1 MNSVFSVAQASLR
14 RISAVG
20 RKEFLH
26 VLRDPRSLAL
36 GVLMPLIMLFLF
48 GYALTLDVDRVKL
61 AVWDQSGTV
70 QSRELISRF
79 EGSRYFSLRLMAASY
94 GDLERAVDRREALI
108 ALVIPPD
115 FANRLET
122 ADSPSL
128 QVILDGSDPSTA
140 TIAQGYAEA
149 IILTWSR
156 RIVIQQLQKKYI
168 QKSDLVRSEAAGEA
182 GGEEGTTQA
191 YRAVR
196 RGGPDEAN
204 ERIRPDMASP
214 QLEIRPRVW
223 FNTDLVSRN
232 FIFPGLIPVI
242 MMIVAALLTSL
253 SMAREWETGTME
265 QIVTMPVRKWELIIG
280 KLAPY
285 FCIGV
290 VDLLLSVGVGY
301 FVFSVPL
308 KGSLLL
314 LSALS
319 LLFLVGALAVGM
331 LISIIAK
338 SQLLASQLALLV
350 TVLPA
355 FLLSGFIFPLENMP
369 APIQAVSHIVVA
381 RYFVTILRGIY
392 LKDVGLATL
401 WPQALFLLGFAVL
414 ILSVAVLKFKKK
426 LG

>member
-1 MNSVFSVAQASLR
+1 MPLFLR
-14 RISAVG
+14 RISAVA

-26 VLRDPRSLAL
+26 VMRDPRSLAL
-36 GVLMPLIMLFLF
+36 GILMPLIMLFLF
-48 GYALTLDVDRVKL
+48 GYALTLDVDRVPL
-61 AVWDQSGTV
+61 AIWDQSNTP
-70 QSRELISRF
+70 QSRELASRF
-79 EGSRYFSLRLMAASY
+79 EGSRYFLLQKHAESY
-94 GDLERAVDRREALI
+94 SQLEQAIDRRDALI
-108 ALVIPPD
+108 ALVIPTD
-115 FANRLET
+115 FATRLE
-122 ADSPSL
+122 AGKQPAI
-128 QVILDGSDPSTA
+128 QVILDGSDPNTA

-149 IILTWSR
+149 IVLSWSR
-156 RIVIQQLQKKYI
+156 QIVMQQMLRHGSSGKRIGQIELK
-168 QKSDLVRSEAAGEA
+168 
-182 GGEEGTTQA
+182 
-191 YRAVR
+191 
-196 RGGPDEAN
+196 
-204 ERIRPDMASP
+204 
-214 QLEIRPRVW
+214 PRVW
-223 FNTDLVSRN
+223 FNSDLVSRN

-265 QIVTMPVRKWELIIG
+265 QIVTMPVRKWELITG

-290 VDLLLSVGVGY
+290 LDLILSVGVGY
-301 FVFSVPL
+301 FAFGVPL

-314 LSALS
+314 LAAMS
-319 LLFLVGALAVGM
+319 LLFLVGALSLGM

-369 APIQAVSHIVVA
+369 ALIQTISHIVVA

-392 LKDVGLATL
+392 LKDVGLALL
-401 WPQALFLLGFAVL
+401 WPQALFLAGFAVV
-414 ILSVAVLKFKKK
+414 ILSVAILKFKKK

>member
-1 MNSVFSVAQASLR
+1 MPPFLR
-14 RISAVG
+14 RITAVA

-36 GVLMPLIMLFLF
+36 GILMPLIMLFLF
-48 GYALTLDVDRVKL
+48 GYALTLDVDRVPL
-61 AVWDQSGTV
+61 AVWDQSATP

-79 EGSRYFSLRLMAASY
+79 SGSRYFSLRIYAASY
-94 GDLERAVDRREALI
+94 RDLEQAIDRRDALI

-115 FANRLET
+115 FASRLNT
-122 ADSPSL
+122 TDQPAL
-128 QVILDGSDPSTA
+128 QLILDGSDPNTA

-149 IILTWSR
+149 IVLTWSSQINMATLAR
-156 RIVIQQLQKKYI
+156 RFPQP
-168 QKSDLVRSEAAGEA
+168 VRAAL
-182 GGEEGTTQA
+182 
-191 YRAVR
+191 
-196 RGGPDEAN
+196 P
-204 ERIRPDMASP
+204 
-214 QLEIRPRVW
+214 LEIRPRVW
-223 FNTDLVSRN
+223 YNTDLVSRN

-290 VDLLLSVGVGY
+290 LDLLLSVGVGY
-301 FVFSVPL
+301 YVFGVPL
-308 KGSLLL
+308 KGSLWLL
-314 LSALS
+314 TALS
-319 LLFLVGALAVGM
+319 LLFLLGALAVGM

-381 RYFVTILRGIY
+381 RYFVSILRGIY
-392 LKDVGLATL
+392 LKDVGLNIL
-401 WPQALFLLGFAVL
+401 WPQALFLAGFAVL
-414 ILSVAVLKFKKK
+414 ILSLAICTFKKK

>member
-1 MNSVFSVAQASLR
+1 MPAFLR

-48 GYALTLDVDRVKL
+48 GYALTLDVDRVPL
-61 AVWDQSGTV
+61 AVWDQSNTP

-79 EGSRYFSLRLMAASY
+79 EGSHYFTLRLHASSY
-94 GDLERAVDRREALI
+94 SQLEQAVDRRDALI
-108 ALVIPPD
+108 ALVLPPD
-115 FANRLET
+115 FANKL
-122 ADSPSL
+122 DSGASPAL

-140 TIAQGYAEA
+140 TIAQGYAEV
-149 IILTWSR
+149 IVLTWSR
-156 RIVIQQLQKKYI
+156 QITMAALERRFPQQ
-168 QKSDLVRSEAAGEA
+168 
-182 GGEEGTTQA
+182 
-191 YRAVR
+191 
-196 RGGPDEAN
+196 
-204 ERIRPDMASP
+204 ASVALP
-214 QLEIRPRVW
+214 LEIRPRVW
-223 FNTDLVSRN
+223 FNSDLVSRN

-265 QIVTMPVRKWELIIG
+265 QIVTMPVRRWELIIG

-308 KGSLLL
+308 KGSLVL

-392 LKDVGLATL
+392 LKGVGLVIL
-401 WPQALFLLGFAVL
+401 WPQALFLLGFAFI
-414 ILSVAVLKFKKK
+414 ILTVAVLKFKKK
-426 LG
+426 LE

>member
-1 MNSVFSVAQASLR
+1 MPLFLR
-14 RISAVG
+14 RITAVG

-36 GVLMPLIMLFLF
+36 GILMPLIMLFLF
-48 GYALTLDVDRVKL
+48 GYALTLDVDRVPL
-61 AVWDQSGTV
+61 AVWDQSQTP

-79 EGSRYFSLRLMAASY
+79 EGSRYFSLRQHVASY
-94 GDLERAVDRREALI
+94 QQLEQAIDRRDALI
-108 ALVIPPD
+108 ALVIPTD
-115 FANRLET
+115 FADKLNAGRQ
-122 ADSPSL
+122 PVL
-128 QVILDGSDPSTA
+128 QVILDGSDPNTA

-149 IILTWSR
+149 IVLTWSR
-156 RIVIQQLQKKYI
+156 QISIQRKLTTPFPPPE
-168 QKSDLVRSEAAGEA
+168 S
-182 GGEEGTTQA
+182 GGGARQ
-191 YRAVR
+191 
-196 RGGPDEAN
+196 GGGGIP
-204 ERIRPDMASP
+204 
-214 QLEIRPRVW
+214 LEIRPRVW
-223 FNTDLVSRN
+223 FNSDLVSRN

-301 FVFSVPL
+301 YVFGVPL

-331 LISIIAK
+331 LISIVAK

-381 RYFVTILRGIY
+381 RYFVIILRGVY
-392 LKDVGLATL
+392 LKDVGMETL
-401 WPQALFLLGFAVL
+401 WPQALFLLGFAAL

>member
-1 MNSVFSVAQASLR
+1 MSLIAR
-14 RISAVG
+14 RITAVA

-36 GVLMPLIMLFLF
+36 GILMPLIMLFLF
-48 GYALTLDVDRVKL
+48 GYALTLDVDRVPL
-61 AVWDQSGTV
+61 AVWDQSNTP
-70 QSRELISRF
+70 QSRELISHF
-79 EGSRYFSLRLMAASY
+79 QGSRYFSLRLHASSY
-94 GDLERAVDRREALI
+94 SQLEQAIEQRDALI
-108 ALVIPPD
+108 ALVIAPD
-115 FANRLET
+115 FAIKLGNGGNP
-122 ADSPSL
+122 AL
-128 QVILDGSDPSTA
+128 QVLLDGSDPSTA

-149 IILTWSR
+149 IVLTWSR
-156 RIVIQQLQKKYI
+156 QVTMDALQRHFPQQ
-168 QKSDLVRSEAAGEA
+168 AAA
-182 GGEEGTTQA
+182 
-191 YRAVR
+191 AV
-196 RGGPDEAN
+196 P
-204 ERIRPDMASP
+204 
-214 QLEIRPRVW
+214 LEIRPRVW

-265 QIVTMPVRKWELIIG
+265 QIVTMPVRRWELIIG

-290 VDLLLSVGVGY
+290 LDLLLSVGVGY

-314 LSALS
+314 LSVLS

-331 LISIIAK
+331 LISIVAK
-338 SQLLASQLALLV
+338 SQLLASQLSLLA

-369 APIQAVSHIVVA
+369 APIQTVSHIVVA

-392 LKDVGLATL
+392 LKDVGLAIL
-401 WPQALFLLGFAVL
+401 WPQALFLLCFAAI
-414 ILSVAVLKFKKK
+414 ILTAAVLKFKKK
-426 LG
+426 LE

>member
-1 MNSVFSVAQASLR
+1 MTRVASVVQASLR
-14 RISAVG
+14 RIQAVA

-26 VLRDPRSLAL
+26 VLRDSRSLAL
-36 GVLMPLIMLFLF
+36 GILMPLIMLFLF
-48 GYALTLDVDRVKL
+48 GYALTLDVDRVPL
-61 AVWDQSGTV
+61 AIWDQSATP

-79 EGSRYFSLRLMAASY
+79 EGSRYFSLQVRAGSY
-94 GDLERAVDRREALI
+94 LELEQAVDRRDALV

-115 FANRLET
+115 FAARLEG
-122 ADSPSL
+122 AGQPAL
-128 QVILDGSDPSTA
+128 QLLLDGSDPNTA

-149 IILTWSR
+149 IVLTWSR
-156 RIVIQQLQKKYI
+156 QISLQQLYRQPAM
-168 QKSDLVRSEAAGEA
+168 VRA
-182 GGEEGTTQA
+182 TP
-191 YRAVR
+191 R
-196 RGGPDEAN
+196 
-204 ERIRPDMASP
+204 
-214 QLEIRPRVW
+214 LEIRPRVW
-223 FNTDLVSRN
+223 FNTDMVSRN

-265 QIVTMPVRKWELIIG
+265 QIVTMPVRKWELIVG

-301 FVFSVPL
+301 YVFGVPL

-314 LSALS
+314 LSGLS
-319 LLFLVGALAVGM
+319 LLFLVGALSVGM
-331 LISIIAK
+331 LISIVAK

-369 APIQAVSHIVVA
+369 APIQAVSHVVVA

-401 WPQALFLLGFAVL
+401 WPQALFLLGFAAL
-414 ILSVAVLKFKKK
+414 ILSIAVMKFRKK

>member
-1 MNSVFSVAQASLR
+1 MNSVSSVAKASLR
-14 RISAVG
+14 RITAVG

-36 GVLMPLIMLFLF
+36 GILMPLIMLFLF
-48 GYALTLDVDRVKL
+48 GYALTLDVDRVPL
-61 AVWDQSGTV
+61 AVWDQSQTP

-79 EGSRYFSLRLMAASY
+79 EGSRYFSLRQHVASY
-94 GDLERAVDRREALI
+94 QQLEQAIDRRDALI
-108 ALVIPPD
+108 ALVIPAD
-115 FANRLET
+115 FATRLD
-122 ADSPSL
+122 AGRQPVL
-128 QVILDGSDPSTA
+128 QVILDGSDPNTA

-149 IILTWSR
+149 IVLTWSR
-156 RIVIQQLQKKYI
+156 QISMAALQRRFP
-168 QKSDLVRSEAAGEA
+168 QRAA
-182 GGEEGTTQA
+182 Q
-191 YRAVR
+191 
-196 RGGPDEAN
+196 P
-204 ERIRPDMASP
+204 IP
-214 QLEIRPRVW
+214 LEIRPRVW
-223 FNTDLVSRN
+223 FNSDLVSRN

-301 FVFSVPL
+301 YVFSVPL

-369 APIQAVSHIVVA
+369 TPIQAVSHIVVA

-392 LKDVGLATL
+392 LKDVGMETL
-401 WPQALFLLGFAVL
+401 WPQALFLLGFAAL